1 MKEKDF
7 SFANLGECIWNGQ
20 DNGFRIGIV
29 GSGAGFSVILD
40 TIHSEQF
47 RNFLPNLSLVAV
59 AELGQG
65 SSMAPDQDLGVPV
78 YDTFE
83 EMLESH
89 PEMNLVVE
97 LVGDDHRLGKIRSKL
112 DNSISLLDHREAIFF
127 CGFYDMAMTKHHF
140 RVSFENQRVLL
151 QSIIDE
157 VREDILLLN
166 REGQVIDAN
175 KRVWQRA
182 GKTREEILGQYCW
195 QCATLRGG
203 HLFCSGLDPSC
214 PFHRT
219 LRTGTKDEAMF
230 TRLNQDGHLLY
241 YRIYSYPIY
250 DSRGNMTHILMMHRD
265 ITERTYRERHEQQRD
280 RLAVI
285 GEMSTYLAH
294 EIRNPLFAIGG
305 FANSLLKSTNLTEK
319 EREKVSILVSET
331 KRLDHIL
338 SSMLNFTKPA
348 KSALEEVDLCT
359 LINETVDLMSIGYE
373 KRGYEFT
380 VECDKNVPCIQ
391 GNAGMFKQCLVN
403 IIKNAFEAM
412 PEGGTIGMEL
422 KMKDDM
428 VALSVSDTG
437 VGMTS
442 HEQEKVFSPFYSTKE
457 NGYGLGLAMIRKIM
471 SDYDGRIEIA
481 SRPSQ
486 GTTVTMLFCPVLGNC
501 KLVEEKQQSI
511 LSIKE

>member
-1 MKEKDF
+1 MFDTDF
-7 SFANLGECIWNGQ
+7 NFANLGECIWNGQ
-20 DNGFRIGIV
+20 ENGFRIGIV

-40 TIHSEQF
+40 TIHSEPF
-47 RNFLPNLSLVAV
+47 RNFLPDLSLVALS
-59 AELGQG
+59 ELKQ
-65 SSMAPDQDLGVPV
+65 SPAMMPVPDLGVPV
-78 YDTFE
+78 YDTFDQ
-83 EMLESH
+83 MLEAH

-97 LVGDDHRLGKIRSKL
+97 LVGDDDRLGEIRSKL

-127 CGFYDMAMTKHHF
+127 CGFYDMALTKHHF

-157 VREDILLLN
+157 IREDIMLLS
-166 REGQVIDAN
+166 REGRIEDAN

-182 GKTREEILGQYCW
+182 GKTREEILGHFCW
-195 QCATLRGG
+195 QCATSRGG
-203 HLFCSGLDPSC
+203 RQFCASLDPTC

-219 LRTGTKDEAMF
+219 LHTGTKDEAMF
-230 TRLNQDGHLLY
+230 TRLDENGHLLY

-265 ITERTYRERHEQQRD
+265 ITERTYQERHEQQRD

-305 FANSLLKSTNLTEK
+305 FANSLLKSTNLTEH

-338 SSMLNFTKPA
+338 SSMLNFTKPS
-348 KSALEEVDLCT
+348 KSTLEEVDLCKLMT
-359 LINETVDLMSIGYE
+359 ETVDLMSIGYE
-373 KRGYEFT
+373 KHGYEFT
-380 VECDKNVPCIQ
+380 TECNGKVPCVQ

-412 PEGGTIGMEL
+412 PDGGIISL
-422 KMKDDM
+422 KLDM
-428 VALSVSDTG
+428 RGDMAALSVSDTG

-442 HEQEKVFSPFYSTKE
+442 REQEKVFSPFYSTKE
-457 NGYGLGLAMIRKIM
+457 DGYGLGLAMIRKIIT
-471 SDYDGRIEIA
+471 DYDGRIEIA
-481 SRPSQ
+481 SKPGQ
-486 GTTVTMLFCPVLGNC
+486 GTTVTMLFCPVLGSC
-501 KLVEEKQQSI
+501 ELPALQDDS
-511 LSIKE
+511 